1 MTVRRARRLLGIVGA
16 TAVVLSTVALG
27 GDSRPPAHKRVHA
40 IESGPKSLDPRLT
53 IELFA
58 EAPQVVTPTDLA
70 VDHLGRVWAIESN
83 THFPPAGYKG
93 HPTDRILIFRRNANG
108 GKAGP
113 PQVFADGFTHAMSIA
128 VRFGDGVYV
137 ATRREVFHLV
147 DKDGDG
153 KADERRSILKLDTK
167 GDYPHNGLAGFATDG
182 LGNMY
187 IGLGENL
194 GADYRLVGT
203 DGRAI
208 SGGGEGGSL
217 FRFKPDGTDLTLWAT
232 GFWNPHASCVDAFG
246 NMFTV
251 DNDPDDRP
259 PCRLLHIIPGG
270 DYGYR
275 FRNGRRGIHPFT
287 AWDGEL
293 PGTLPMVCG
302 TGEAPSGI
310 IAYESDGFPDD
321 YRGNLLASSWGD
333 HRIDRFRPKPKGTSF
348 TAKLE
353 PLIVGGENFRPVGVA
368 LAPDGTVYFT
378 DWVSK
383 EYHVHGK
390 GRIWHI
396 ALKVLSKKPVE
407 DLASLEQLPTDA
419 LKRKL
424 ESPRLDIRRRAA
436 MWLGKRDL
444 RILKGCI
451 GDKALS
457 GRERVE
463 AFWAQMRD
471 WRDNRESAPTPL
483 RSSLRNGEMEYLWAD
498 FRTGERILNDDVIL
512 RELKSAWAFNPSV
525 ELISLATDPFRDIK
539 SRTSVNNLRPP
550 LSQAGVEW
558 MSKLLA
564 DGDRFVFAA
573 VVQFLTT
580 SQDLDSDQHVAP
592 PGPQAFEKC
601 MDPTRCPFP
610 RVRLALLVAARHSD
624 GKRWAETVLPVA
636 LHDPD
641 AEVRFA
647 AIQWVGESKL
657 AQFRSDVEREL
668 SNPKTTAD
676 LFQASL
682 ASLELLDGVKRKS
695 KNEYSGA
702 DYALQLACDPPVADN
717 VRAMALR
724 IVPLEH
730 KRLSFAQL
738 TSLMKDGGPQLR
750 FEALRTFR
758 NLPFPQG
765 PKIEQELALDEHAD
779 KKLRLE
785 AIAGLAIALERDEH
799 DAATIAALRRL
810 LNGSDPD
817 LANEAL
823 RALRRS
829 ARNPDVQADLKG
841 LLSRLE
847 AHPAQGASHTLADE
861 VAAALRSSD
870 LLVPKNLGALM
881 TPRPNSVED
890 WIQVAT
896 SGGDPEAGRRLFD
909 FPTSAACYRCH
920 TIHGRGGKIGPDLS
934 TIARSS
940 DRRKLAESILRPAKE
955 IAPQFATWSFVTRD
969 GRTLSGVLVSED
981 REGHVRIGGADGRVT
996 EIDASQIEERRQQ
1009 TTSIMPERLTDL
1021 LTVSEFRDLIAFL
1034 ATLK

>member
-1 MTVRRARRLLGIVGA
+1 MTARRAGRLLGIVGA
-16 TAVVLSTVALG
+16 AVVLSTVALAD
-27 GDSRPPAHKRVHA
+27 DSRPPAHEPGHPS
-40 IESGPKSLDPRLT
+40 ESGPKSLDPRLT

-58 EAPQVVTPTDLA
+58 EAPQIVTPTDLA

-83 THFPPAGYKG
+83 THFPPAEYKG
-93 HPTDRILIFRRNANG
+93 HPTDRILIFQPNAKG

-113 PQVFADGFTHAMSIA
+113 PQVFADGFMHAMSIA
-128 VRFGDGVYV
+128 VPYGDGVYV

-147 DKDGDG
+147 DKDGDC
-153 KADERRSILKLDTK
+153 KADERRSILKLETK

-217 FRFKPDGTDLTLWAT
+217 FRFRPDGTQLTLWAT

-310 IAYESDGFPDD
+310 IAYESDAFPVD
-321 YRGNLLASSWGD
+321 YRGNLIASSWGD

-368 LAPDGTVYFT
+368 LAPDGSVYIT
-378 DWVSK
+378 DWVLK
-383 EYHVHGK
+383 DYNVHGK
-390 GRIWHI
+390 GRIWRI
-396 ALKVLSKKPVE
+396 APKEPSKKPVE
-407 DLASLEQLPTDA
+407 DLAA
-419 LKRKL
+419 LDKL
-424 ESPRLDIRRRAA
+424 LFYELTPRIDSPRMDVRRRAIE
-436 MWLGKRDL
+436 LTTQRDSGYW
-444 RILKGCI
+444 RTNPSSSPRYICEQAWAWGRNEQS
-451 GDKALS
+451 ALS
-457 GRERVE
+457 KE
-463 AFWAQMRD
+463 F
-471 WRDNRESAPTPL
+471 APPL
-483 RSSLRNGEMEYLWAD
+483 RSNLKNVEMPLLWPDSKVLEPDSKAHD
-498 FRTGERILNDDVIL
+498 PDDVL
-512 RELKSAWAFNPSV
+512 ARLKHPRGLNPACALADLLKC
-525 ELISLATDPFRDIK
+525 ERPLATADPSFLAKII
-539 SRTSVNNLRPP
+539 
-550 LSQAGVEW
+550 AG
-558 MSKLLA
+558 
-564 DGDRFVFAA
+564 GDPFVFAA
-573 VVQFLTT
+573 VVQALTNGQGLSPKIVA
-580 SQDLDSDQHVAP
+580 SQLRA
-592 PGPQAFEKC
+592 ER
-601 MDPTRCPFP
+601 TPFP
-610 RVRLALLVAARHSD
+610 EVRLALLLAARSSD
-624 GKRWAETVLPVA
+624 GSDWAKWALLVA
-636 LHDPD
+636 FRDPD
-641 AEVRFA
+641 PRVRFT
-647 AIQWVGESKL
+647 AIQWVGEAKL
-657 AQFRSDVEREL
+657 EQFRGEIEREL

-676 LFQASL
+676 LFEASL
-682 ASLELLDGVKRKS
+682 ASLEMLDGVKRKPG
-695 KNEYSGA
+695 NEFSGA
-702 DYALQLACDPPVADN
+702 DYALRLACDAKVGDS

-724 IVPLEH
+724 VVPLDH
-730 KRLSFAQL
+730 KKLSFAQL

-765 PKIEQELALDEHAD
+765 PKIERELALDEHAD
-779 KKLRLE
+779 KRLRLE

-810 LNGSDPD
+810 LNGGDPD
-817 LANEAL
+817 LAGEAL

-829 ARNPDVQADLKG
+829 ARNPDVRADLKG
-841 LLSRLE
+841 LSARLE
-847 AHPAQGASHTLADE
+847 AHRAQGTTHTWADQ

-870 LLVPKNLGALM
+870 LIVRKKLAALM
-881 TPRPNSVED
+881 TPRPNSVDE
-890 WIQVAT
+890 WIQVAA

-909 FPTSAACYRCH
+909 FPNSVACYRCH
-920 TIHGRGGKIGPDLS
+920 TVHGRGGKIGPDLS
-934 TIARSS
+934 IIARAS
-940 DRRKLAESILRPAKE
+940 DRKKLAESILRPAKE
-955 IAPQFATWSFVTRD
+955 IAPQFASWSFVMRD

-1021 LTVSEFRDLIAFL
+1021 LTVDEFRDLIAFL